1 MLNEYALELSQL
13 RAENEKNASIAATLA
28 AMLRTGSADCDDC
41 GCAIPEARRAAY
53 PAARRCVS
61 CQEQAEREIYTR

>member
-1 MLNEYALELSQL
+1 MLNEYALELSQV

-28 AMLRTGSADCDDC
+28 RTGSADCDDC
-41 GCAIPEARRAAY
+41 GRAIPEARRAAY

-61 CQEQAEREIYTR
+61 CQEQAEREAYTR